1 MAMSQGPGG
10 RRPIDDDTVN
20 VFAIIGGV
28 FLIIFFLLVIRV
40 YFDIKAGK
48 PVAPLQ
54 PTRSPFK
61 NVASRHK

>member
-1 MAMSQGPGG
+1 MSQGPGG

-28 FLIIFFLLVIRV
+28 FLIIFFLMVIRM
-40 YFDIKAGK
+40 YFDYRAGK
-48 PVAPLQ
+48 PLAPLQ

-61 NVASRHK
+61 RMAPRHQ